1 MGSLCRPRHEAILT
15 AGDRR
20 GLVYGGAGL
29 ESCSERCRG
38 VGETA
43 QGGLAPELVTG
54 LRVGHSDHRLG
65 GDAGALE
72 AGAVSG
78 LTLGLLPV

>member
-1 MGSLCRPRHEAILT
+1 M
-15 AGDRR
+15 
-20 GLVYGGAGL
+20 
-29 ESCSERCRG
+29 
-38 VGETA
+38 GETA